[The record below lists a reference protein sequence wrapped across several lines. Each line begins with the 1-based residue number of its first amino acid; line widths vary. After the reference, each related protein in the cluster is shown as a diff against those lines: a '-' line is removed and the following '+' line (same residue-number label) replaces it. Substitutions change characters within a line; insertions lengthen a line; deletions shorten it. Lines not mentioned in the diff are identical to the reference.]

1 MIRLAEFRL
10 PLKGTCRKIA
20 EPAIDCYNS
29 RQKKTRSRISRS
41 GMENIVLTTGIK
53 GNRELI
59 VTEELTAQAI
69 GSGELPVLATP
80 AVIAL
85 AEETAWRSVAAF
97 LEPGQGTVGTKL
109 DVEHISATPVGM
121 KVKCETE
128 LTEIDRRKLTFS
140 VAVFDEAGVVAKG
153 THCRF
158 IVENEKFLKKA
169 ESKSEKK
176 DA

>member
-1 MIRLAEFRL
+1 MPNPRIVA
-10 PLKGTCRKIA
+10 TIA
-20 EPAIDCYNS
+20 D
-29 RQKKTRSRISRS
+29 RKTRSRISRS

-59 VTEELTAQAI
+59 VTAELTARAM

-109 DVEHISATPVGM
+109 EVEHISATPVGM

-140 VAVFDEAGVVAKG
+140 VTVFDEVGVVAKG
-153 THCRF
+153 MHCRF
-158 IVENEKFLKKA
+158 IVDNEKFLKKA
-169 ESKSEKK
+169 ESKAEKN
-176 DA
+176 A